1 MNKKTSLTQHTR
13 IKVPKVIKIQT
24 NATFNVVY
32 CTCCAAI
39 QLANA
44 SMCLDAFASHFSAGC
59 KHRVKINEMIKGK
72 QQQPSLC
79 SVAVLMYFKEQCCP
93 AIVAVTCQSTC
104 GVKCF
109 DTFVCMWLFKPVS
122 LYVSALRGACNYI
135 NALKYT
141 QHYHSIYGWVFVC
154 GCAMCASAGK
164 F

>member
-109 DTFVCMWLFKPVS
+109 DTFVCMWLFKPFILVCFCPQRCMQ
-122 LYVSALRGACNYI
+122 LYKCIEVYIALSQY
-135 NALKYT
+135 L
-141 QHYHSIYGWVFVC
+141 WVGVC
-154 GCAMCASAGK
+154 VWVCHVCISR
-164 F
+164 